1 MFQSAKPELE
11 YALFSCFFQLFVIY
25 FKNYEKGGALMK
37 ETAELSKQQLK
48 SKETKER
55 IFQAAKTILQKNGYE
70 NLSIK
75 NICEEAGVSNG
86 SFYHHFKTKDD
97 LLSYY
102 IEEQPSI
109 NPELLDIPQN
119 KDAAKQTIVEVYLN
133 YATYCQELGVDFV
146 AGYYTPRN
154 QALNPDIRTERPYP
168 IVTVQQ
174 YLEKAVDAGAIQLKL
189 SIPEVVTD
197 IRMLVIGNAFEWA
210 LRNGNID
217 FKENIKRSISHY
229 LDGVLD

>member
-1 MFQSAKPELE
+1 MESDIK
-11 YALFSCFFQLFVIY
+11 
-25 FKNYEKGGALMK
+25 
-37 ETAELSKQQLK
+37 LSRQQQK

-55 IFQAAKTILQKNGYE
+55 IFQAAKEILQKNGYE

-75 NICEEAGVSNG
+75 NICEVAGVSNG

-109 NPELLDIPQN
+109 NPELLDVPSG
-119 KDAAKQTIVEVYLN
+119 KEAAKEAIVEVYLN
-133 YATYCQELGVDFV
+133 YASYCEELGVDFI
-146 AGYYTPRN
+146 AGYYNPRN

-174 YLEKAVDAGAIQLKL
+174 YLEKAADAGAIQLKL
-189 SIPEVVTD
+189 PIVEVVTD

-210 LRNGNID
+210 LRNGEVD
-217 FKENIKRSISHY
+217 MKENMRRSISHY
-229 LDGVLD
+229 LDGVLV

>member
-1 MFQSAKPELE
+1 ML
-11 YALFSCFFQLFVIY
+11 
-25 FKNYEKGGALMK
+25 
-37 ETAELSKQQLK
+37 TKQQKK
-48 SKETKER
+48 SQETKER
-55 IFQAAKTILQKNGYE
+55 IFKAAKEILQKSGYE

-102 IEEQPSI
+102 IEAQPTI
-109 NPELLDIPQN
+109 NPALLDLPKN
-119 KDAAKQTIVEVYLN
+119 KEEAIAAIVGVYLN
-133 YATYCQELGVDFV
+133 YASYCKELGVDFV

-174 YLEKAVDAGAIQLKL
+174 YLEKSITVNAISLKL
-189 SIPEVVTD
+189 TIAEVVND

-210 LRNGNID
+210 MRNGDVDIETNM
-217 FKENIKRSISHY
+217 KRSLSYY
-229 LDGVLD
+229 LDSVIC

>member
-1 MFQSAKPELE
+1 
-11 YALFSCFFQLFVIY
+11 
-25 FKNYEKGGALMK
+25 MK
-37 ETAELSKQQLK
+37 ENTELSKQQLK

-55 IFQAAKTILQKNGYE
+55 IFQAAKNILQKSGYE

-102 IEEQPSI
+102 IEAQPTI
-109 NPELLDIPQN
+109 NPELLDIPCD
-119 KDAAKQTIVEVYLN
+119 KEAAKKAIVEVYLN
-133 YATYCQELGVDFV
+133 YVTYCKELGVEFM
-146 AGYYTPRN
+146 AGYYTPHN

-174 YLEKAVDAGAIQLKL
+174 YLEKAVDAGAIQLVL
-189 SIPEVVTD
+189 TIPEVVTD
-197 IRMLVIGNAFEWA
+197 IRMLVIGNVFEWSM
-210 LRNGNID
+210 RNGEVD
-217 FKENIKRSISHY
+217 FEENMKRSISHY
-229 LDGVLD
+229 LDGVLK

>member
-1 MFQSAKPELE
+1 MESDIK
-11 YALFSCFFQLFVIY
+11 
-25 FKNYEKGGALMK
+25 
-37 ETAELSKQQLK
+37 LSRQQQK

-55 IFQAAKTILQKNGYE
+55 IFRAAKEILQKNGYE

-75 NICEEAGVSNG
+75 NICEVAGVSNG

-109 NPELLDIPQN
+109 NPELLDVPSD
-119 KDAAKQTIVEVYLN
+119 KEMAKEAIVEVYLN
-133 YATYCQELGVDFV
+133 YASYCEELGVDFI
-146 AGYYTPRN
+146 AGYYNPRN

-189 SIPEVVTD
+189 PIGEVVTD

-210 LRNGNID
+210 LRNGEVD
-217 FKENIKRSISHY
+217 MKENIRRSISHY
-229 LDGVLD
+229 LDGVLL

>member
-1 MFQSAKPELE
+1 MSKGDIL
-11 YALFSCFFQLFVIY
+11 V
-25 FKNYEKGGALMK
+25 EK
-37 ETAELSKQQLK
+37 TAELSKQQLK

-55 IFQAAKTILQKNGYE
+55 IFKAAKAILQKSGYE

-109 NPELLDIPQN
+109 NPELLDIPSD
-119 KDAAKQTIVEVYLN
+119 KKTAKAAIVEVYLN
-133 YATYCQELGVDFV
+133 YASYCQELGVDFV
-146 AGYYTPRN
+146 AGYYTPKN
-154 QALNPDIRTERPYP
+154 QALHPEIRTERPYP

-174 YLEKAVDAGAIQLKL
+174 YLEKAVNAGAIQLKL

-197 IRMLVIGNAFEWA
+197 IRMLVIGNVFEWA
-210 LRNGNID
+210 LRNGEVD
-217 FKENIKRSISHY
+217 MKENMRRSISHY
-229 LDGVLD
+229 LDGVIM

>member
-1 MFQSAKPELE
+1 MDIDIK
-11 YALFSCFFQLFVIY
+11 
-25 FKNYEKGGALMK
+25 
-37 ETAELSKQQLK
+37 LSKQQKK

-55 IFQAAKTILQKNGYE
+55 IFKAAKEILQKSGYE

-109 NPELLDIPQN
+109 SPELLDIPSN
-119 KDAAKQTIVEVYLN
+119 KLGAKETIIEVYLN
-133 YATYCQELGVDFV
+133 YADYCKELGVDFV
-146 AGYYTPRN
+146 AGYYTPKN
-154 QALNPDIRTERPYP
+154 QALNPEIRTERPYP

-174 YLEKAVDAGAIQLKL
+174 YLEKAVNAGVIQLKL
-189 SIPEVVTD
+189 TIPEVVTD
-197 IRMLVIGNAFEWA
+197 IRMLVIGNVFEWA
-210 LRNGNID
+210 LRNGEVD
-217 FKENIKRSISHY
+217 MKENMRRSLSHY
-229 LDGVLD
+229 LDGVFI

>member
-1 MFQSAKPELE
+1 
-11 YALFSCFFQLFVIY
+11 
-25 FKNYEKGGALMK
+25 MK
-37 ETAELSKQQLK
+37 QELK

-55 IFQAAKTILQKNGYE
+55 IFQAAIRILQKSGYE

-109 NPELLDIPQN
+109 SPELLDIPNN
-119 KDAAKQTIVEVYLN
+119 KETAKSAIVEVYLN
-133 YATYCQELGVDFV
+133 YAAYCQKLGVDFV

-174 YLEKAVDAGAIQLKL
+174 YLEKAVDAGVIQLKL
-189 SIPEVVTD
+189 SILEVVTD
-197 IRMLVIGNAFEWA
+197 IRMLVIGNVFEWA

-217 FKENIKRSISHY
+217 FEKNIKRSISHY
-229 LDGVLD
+229 LDGVLS